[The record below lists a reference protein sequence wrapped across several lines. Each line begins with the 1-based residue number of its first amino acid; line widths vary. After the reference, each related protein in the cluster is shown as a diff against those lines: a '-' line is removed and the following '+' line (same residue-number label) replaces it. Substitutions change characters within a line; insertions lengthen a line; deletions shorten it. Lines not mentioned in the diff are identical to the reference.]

1 MQSGFVSGLGA
12 ELESANTL
20 FELEILTRNAIN
32 EHQIIEKLNNTFA
45 KYFLETSRRFVNQIA
60 VD

>member
-1 MQSGFVSGLGA
+1 MQSGFVSGLCT

-20 FELEILTRNAIN
+20 FELEILTKSAIN

-45 KYFLETSRRFVNQIA
+45 KYFLETSRRFLNQIA

>member
-1 MQSGFVSGLGA
+1 MQSEFVTGFGT

-20 FELEILTRNAIN
+20 FELEILIKSAIN
-32 EHQIIEKLNNTFA
+32 EHQITEKLNNTFA